1 MANLTYP
8 FGSKREMF
16 LLLALVVI
24 GIAGLV
30 ALQLAQRASSARPDE
45 RTMVQSAAQKTEAPA
60 PLSAPIQ
67 RITGDLVNR
76 DEEYPEVGQPFTFRL
91 TNYSQ
96 GAVFELDLGDGSPR
110 RVFKDGQLRYTYKKA
125 GDYQISLWAKYKGEE
140 VKLKTITKK
149 VKVPPPTSRE
159 HIGTIVEF

>member
-1 MANLTYP
+1 MGKWNNP
-8 FGSKREMF
+8 FSSKREMF

-30 ALQLAQRASSARPDE
+30 ALQLAQRTPGSRSDE

-76 DEEYPEVGQPFTFRL
+76 DEEYPEVGQPFTFQL

-96 GAVFELDLGDGSPR
+96 GAVFELDFGDGSPR
-110 RVFKDGQLRYTYKKA
+110 RAFQDGKLRYTYKKA
-125 GDYQISLWAKYKGEE
+125 GDYQISLWAKYEGEE

-149 VKVPPPTSRE
+149 VKVPPPAERV
-159 HIGTIVEF
+159 HVGTVVDF

>member
-1 MANLTYP
+1 MGKVTNP

-24 GIAGLV
+24 GMTGLV
-30 ALQLAQRASSARPDE
+30 ALQLAQRTPNNRSDE
-45 RTMVQSAAQKTEAPA
+45 RAMVQSAAQKNEAPA
-60 PLSAPIQ
+60 PLSTPIQ

-96 GAVFELDLGDGSPR
+96 GATFELDPGDGSPR
-110 RVFKDGQLRYTYKKA
+110 QVFQEGKLRYTYKKA
-125 GDYQISLWAKYKGEE
+125 GNYQISLWAKYEGEE

-149 VKVPPPTSRE
+149 VKVPPRPERI
-159 HIGTIVEF
+159 HVGTIVEF